1 MINKVFISDNKDIG
15 SKCKSW
21 ALNNLPDGFNIVD
34 DKDECNIFL
43 SVQYDKI
50 LSEDFLKNRK
60 CYNFHPNILP
70 HYGGVGTLSFSIL
83 NGEEYAGVTLH
94 KIDVGIDTGDI
105 IKIDNIKIE
114 EDETAYSLHL
124 KTSDTMYNMFKKMF
138 LNLLTENFK
147 TKKQSDDNRNVYTY
161 KQLDKLFDL
170 SNFMRATY
178 YPNKPT
184 PFFYNKDGKKIN
196 LHYEEYGVK
205 VL

>member
-1 MINKVFISDNKDIG
+1 MIKNVYVSTNKDIG
-15 SKCKSW
+15 VECKSW
-21 ALNNLPDGFNIVD
+21 SLNNLPDGFNIVD
-34 DKDECNIFL
+34 DKDECDIFL

-70 HYGGVGTLSFSIL
+70 QYGGVGTLTFSIL

-105 IKIDNIKIE
+105 IKINKVKIE

-124 KTSDTMYNMFKKMF
+124 KITDKMYDMFKKMF
-138 LNLLTENFK
+138 LVLLNGEFVCNRQSKENRK
-147 TKKQSDDNRNVYTY
+147 VYNY

-170 SNFMRATY
+170 TDFMRATY

-184 PFFYNKDGKKIN
+184 PFFYNKNNEKIN
-196 LHYEEYGVK
+196 LRYEES
-205 VL
+205 